1 MGFELPRVRTDQ
13 RGVDLLDAI
22 DVVSIPHI
30 LHHAEEDFGQRLGIV
45 AGAANGFL
53 MSGSRVAYQLGEQK
67 SMPASPA
74 LSKLNAHSVPSNSVI
89 LVGVLACLYSIS
101 EQFDMLTN
109 LAVFSCWIFYT
120 LTFVCVIRLRHTHP
134 ELERKYKVP
143 GYPVVPIL
151 AIISG
156 VYVIISQLA
165 LSGLGNTLLSI
176 GSIVVT
182 LIGLPVYS
190 AAKKRYS
197 K

>member
-1 MGFELPRVRTDQ
+1 MRSCR
-13 RGVDLLDAI
+13 R
-22 DVVSIPHI
+22 
-30 LHHAEEDFGQRLGIV
+30 
-45 AGAANGFL
+45 
-53 MSGSRVAYQLGEQK
+53 
-67 SMPASPA
+67 ASPA
-74 LSKLNAHSVPSNSVI
+74 LSRLNAHSVPSNSVI

-156 VYVIISQLA
+156 VYVIISQLV

>member
-1 MGFELPRVRTDQ
+1 M
-13 RGVDLLDAI
+13 
-22 DVVSIPHI
+22 
-30 LHHAEEDFGQRLGIV
+30 
-45 AGAANGFL
+45 
-53 MSGSRVAYQLGEQK
+53 
-67 SMPASPA
+67 
-74 LSKLNAHSVPSNSVI
+74 
-89 LVGVLACLYSIS
+89 
-101 EQFDMLTN
+101 
-109 LAVFSCWIFYT
+109 
-120 LTFVCVIRLRHTHP
+120 
-134 ELERKYKVP
+134 P

>member
-1 MGFELPRVRTDQ
+1 
-13 RGVDLLDAI
+13 
-22 DVVSIPHI
+22 
-30 LHHAEEDFGQRLGIV
+30 
-45 AGAANGFL
+45 
-53 MSGSRVAYQLGEQK
+53 
-67 SMPASPA
+67 MPASPA

-120 LTFVCVIRLRHTHP
+120 LTFVCVIRLRRTHP

>member
-1 MGFELPRVRTDQ
+1 MISVL
-13 RGVDLLDAI
+13 
-22 DVVSIPHI
+22 
-30 LHHAEEDFGQRLGIV
+30 
-45 AGAANGFL
+45 GAANGFIL
-53 MSGSRVAYQLGEQK
+53 SGSRVAYSLAAEGTL
-67 SMPASPA
+67 PASKSLA
-74 LSKLNAHSVPSNSVI
+74 KISKAQVPINSI
-89 LVGVLACLYSIS
+89 LLVGILACLYAIS
-101 EQFDMLTN
+101 GQFNTLTN

-120 LTFVCVIRLRHTHP
+120 LTFVCVIRLRRTHP